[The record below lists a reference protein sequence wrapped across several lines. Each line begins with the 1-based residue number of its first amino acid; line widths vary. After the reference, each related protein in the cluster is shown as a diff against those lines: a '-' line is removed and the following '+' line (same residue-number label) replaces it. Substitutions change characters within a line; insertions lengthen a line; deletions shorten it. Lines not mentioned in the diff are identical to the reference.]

1 MQSEQ
6 PIYSVYGDDP
16 DLGELVEMFV
26 AELPDRVSTLQLHAH
41 DQDWEPLRRVSHQLK
56 GSGGSYGFDGIST
69 YAARLEAACM
79 QESAEQQILTTL
91 EELVGLCS
99 RVRAGSGG

>member
-6 PIYSVYGDDP
+6 PVYSVFGDDP

-26 AELPDRVSTLQLHAH
+26 GELPNRVSTLQTHAQ
-41 DQDWEPLRRVSHQLK
+41 DQDWESLRRVAHQLK
-56 GSGGSYGFDGIST
+56 GSGGSYGFDEIST
-69 YAARLEAACM
+69 YAARLEASCK
-79 QESAEQQILTTL
+79 QISKEQQILATL

-99 RVRAGSGG
+99 RVRAGCVE